1 MRRHGPVMGMT
12 HYASDRIGQCLT
24 MSTNNEIVISKALHI
39 LTINCVINLPTV
51 SSGYS
56 EVYCRSGSWSRA
68 SRKSGGVEW
77 SGAVRRSYRKT
88 MQQSGAR
95 SGHRGVGMEWGAGLN
110 YKKY

>member
-77 SGAVRRSYRKT
+77 SSEEELQKNDAAERSEIGT
-88 MQQSGAR
+88 SR
-95 SGHRGVGMEWGAGLN
+95 SGNGVGSGP
-110 YKKY
+110 